1 MNKSAVTKLGEN
13 GDQQVLS
20 KMQAVCTE
28 NYNRMEQL
36 WSTMFDR
43 QICGDY
49 MNRLPDH
56 MMAFFD
62 EVYDESYQR
71 KRRIEEEIIKLR
83 KESHDL
89 RRLLNEQP
97 DPVLHLDAG
106 ENEKLPLLT
115 LQTKLDNSLEQ
126 MRARLRERLVVID
139 DYILEAETLCE
150 ELGEEPRL
158 LQKDPLPTEQELT
171 AYRSYIDGLIAE
183 KLERL
188 GEITTLRREIKAYMA
203 DLEIQPQ
210 TEHEQLLLNARNFP
224 PTNRHMQGLRE
235 LRDDTANQY
244 RELQR
249 LIDEKHVQLARMWE
263 HLDIDP
269 AIVRK
274 FQKITKYT
282 QSNFDKLY
290 AEYNRCETLRR
301 ENMKTIVERTR
312 SEIAEWWDRCL
323 KSEDERARFTTFRT
337 HIYNEDTLT
346 LHEMELE
353 DLKEYYRTNEHIFK
367 LIAERQ
373 EMWDRMLALESKSSD
388 PSRYNNRGGKLLE
401 EEKERRRIG
410 TKLPKVEQKL
420 REACF
425 EYESKNGRPF
435 MIYGRSLQETMQEQ
449 WQRREDT
456 KQQISSAR
464 KKANGIVG
472 GLGTPGR
479 FGGADTLMLTRTGGG
494 GCSATVSLLSANRS
508 RMMGSSRKV
517 PVTPLASASKQGTAG
532 SLMKRKLATTP
543 TNMMHAKRS
552 LLRQLNS
559 PALSATN
566 RSNSKTLVPKAAGGA
581 PARKLP
587 VVKVYDTKVAGS
599 VVQKRRSLRK
609 SQGKRRSGVHRQQ
622 QQHTLPSLVISSAE
636 GTMLQD
642 SVCYENFENF
652 LGNNV
657 PNRSSVVAA
666 VHRNKHTNGQPPAAG
681 VAACDDLGL
690 ANLSEEEENQDPV
703 ASSTAH
709 GISITRSQRNVLQN
723 SISTRTRN
731 ASMRLMPAPKNC
743 PTTF

>member
-1 MNKSAVTKLGEN
+1 MDKSVANKTVEN

-28 NYNRMEQL
+28 NYYRMEQL
-36 WSTMFDR
+36 WSAMFDR

-62 EVYDESYQR
+62 EVFDESYQR

-83 KESHDL
+83 KEAHDL

-97 DPVLHLDAG
+97 DPMLHLETE

-115 LQTKLDNSLEQ
+115 LQTKLDNNLEQ
-126 MRARLRERLVVID
+126 MRSMLRERLVVID
-139 DYILEAETLCE
+139 DYVLEAETLCE

-158 LQKDPLPTEQELT
+158 LQKDPLPDKQELT
-171 AYRSYIDGLIAE
+171 AYRNYIDGLIAE

-188 GEITTLRREIKAYMA
+188 GEITTLRREIKTYMS

-210 TEHEQLLLNARNFP
+210 TEQEQHLLNARNFP
-224 PTNRHMQGLRE
+224 PTNRNMQGLRE

-263 HLDIDP
+263 YLDVDP
-269 AIVRK
+269 AIRRK
-274 FQKITKYT
+274 FQKIKNYT
-282 QSNFDKLY
+282 QSNFDKLFG
-290 AEYNRCETLRR
+290 EYNRCETLRR
-301 ENMKTIVERTR
+301 ENMKAIVERTR
-312 SEIAEWWDRCL
+312 TEIAEWWDRCL

-353 DLKEYYRTNEHIFK
+353 DLKEYYRVNEHIFK

-373 EMWDRMLALESKSSD
+373 EMWDRMLALENKSND

-410 TKLPKVEQKL
+410 CKLPKVEQKL
-420 REACF
+420 REACH
-425 EYESKNGRPF
+425 EYETKNGRPF
-435 MIYGRSLQETMQEQ
+435 MIYGRSLQDTMQEQ
-449 WQRREDT
+449 WQRREEA

-464 KKANGIVG
+464 KKANGIVV
-472 GLGTPGR
+472 GTPGR
-479 FGGADTLMLTRTGGG
+479 IGGADTLMLTRTGGG
-494 GCSATVSLLSANRS
+494 GCSTTMSLLSANRS
-508 RMMGSSRKV
+508 RMMGGSSRKG
-517 PVTPLASASKQGTAG
+517 PVTPLASASKQQGTAG

-543 TNMMHAKRS
+543 TNMIHAKRS

-566 RSNSKTLVPKAAGGA
+566 RSNSKTLVPKTAGGA

-587 VVKVYDTKVAGS
+587 AVKVYDTKVAGS

-609 SQGKRRSGVHRQQ
+609 SQGKRRSGIHRQLQ
-622 QQHTLPSLVISSAE
+622 QPPSVIISSAE
-636 GTMLQD
+636 GTILQD

-652 LGNNV
+652 LGNNA

-666 VHRNKHTNGQPPAAG
+666 NTMHRNKHANGLPPATY
-681 VAACDDLGL
+681 DDLGL

-709 GISITRSQRNVLQN
+709 GASITRSQRHVLQN
-723 SISTRTRN
+723 SISSRTRT
-731 ASMRLMPAPKNC
+731 ASMRLKATPNNC